1 MALILTIIGVL
12 LVLLIAEHLARHTN
26 LHAELT
32 RKFVHMLVGTFV
44 AFWPFFLS
52 WREIKLLSLAFLIV
66 VIISVKFTI
75 FKSIHTVPRR
85 AFGEISFALVIG
97 ILAFIS
103 SSAEIFMAAMLC
115 LSIGDALAAIIGLL
129 YGERNQYKVFGKT
142 KSVAGTAAFF
152 ATSVLVMTLYV
163 TLTSNSAGIMNLFA
177 IPVLATITEN
187 VAVNGSDNLIM
198 PILIALL
205 LGGTA

>member
-152 ATSVLVMTLYV
+152 TTSVLVMTLYV

-198 PILIALL
+198 PVLIALL
-205 LGGTA
+205 LGSTA

>member
-1 MALILTIIGVL
+1 MALVLTVIGVL
-12 LVLLIAEHLARHTN
+12 VVLLVAEHLARHTN

-32 RKFVHMLVGTFV
+32 RKFVHMIVGTFV

-52 WREIKLLSLAFLIV
+52 WRQIELLSLAFLAV
-66 VIISVKFTI
+66 VIVSVKFTI
-75 FKSIHTVPRR
+75 FQSIHTVPRR
-85 AFGEISFALVIG
+85 AFGEISFAMVIG
-97 ILAFIS
+97 FLALFS

-129 YGERNQYKVFGKT
+129 YGEKNQYKVFGKT

-152 ATSVLVMTLYV
+152 VTAVLVMTLYV
-163 TLTSNSAGIMNLFA
+163 TLTSNSAGIMNLFV
-177 IPVLATITEN
+177 IPALATITEN
-187 VAVNGSDNLIM
+187 VAVNGADNLIM
-198 PILIALL
+198 PLLVALL

>member
-152 ATSVLVMTLYV
+152 TTSVLVMTLYV

-187 VAVNGSDNLIM
+187 VAVNGSDNMIM
-198 PILIALL
+198 PVLIALL

>member
-115 LSIGDALAAIIGLL
+115 LSIGDALAATIGLL

-152 ATSVLVMTLYV
+152 TTSVLVMTLYV

-198 PILIALL
+198 PVLIALL

>member
-152 ATSVLVMTLYV
+152 TTSVLVMTLYV

-198 PILIALL
+198 PVLIALL